1 MSSAAHAA
9 PRGPVTRLIQL
20 VSLALCFAI
29 LWGAKY
35 VVPES
40 EETLGI
46 ISGIGLFIMGGTLAS
61 EVLEPL
67 RVPHLTG
74 YLGVGILAG
83 PHVLHLVDHKAVES
97 MTRVNALALALIAL
111 EGGAEL
117 KISLVRP
124 VVKTLAIATF
134 VQTTMVLF
142 GLAGV
147 FVLARPLIPFAQ
159 AYGVTGLIGIA
170 FLWGLL
176 GITRS
181 PSAVLGILSQT
192 RAQGP
197 LATFSLAFIMVS
209 DVVVITLAA
218 VITTLVK
225 PLVVPGAEMSSTA
238 FAELW
243 HEILGS
249 VSLGTS
255 LGLLIV
261 AYLRFVKKNF
271 VVVLVALGFGFTEVL
286 NYLHLEPLLTFLV
299 AGFLVQNL
307 SKQGEELLKSTQD
320 MGSVV
325 YVLFFATA
333 GAHLNIPLLKQ
344 YWLVALVLFSSR
356 ALLTFTANKISTRWA
371 NDPPVLRK
379 WGFSAL
385 VSQAGIAIGLAGA
398 IARAFPQFGASFQAL
413 AIATVA
419 LNEMLGPILFKTA
432 IDISG
437 EGSREKERDRSSFT
451 SMRPPPPPATE

>member
-1 MSSAAHAA
+1 MSSAAHTA
-9 PRGPVTRLIQL
+9 PRGPLTRAIQL
-20 VSLALCFAI
+20 VSLGLCFGV
-29 LWGAKY
+29 LFGAKHL
-35 VVPES
+35 VPHG

-46 ISGIGLFIMGGTLAS
+46 IAGIGLFIIGGTLAS

-83 PHVLHLVDHKAVES
+83 PHVLHLVDHQAVES
-97 MTRVNALALALIAL
+97 MTKINALALALIAL

-117 KISLVRP
+117 KLDLVRKAI
-124 VVKTLAIATF
+124 KTLMVSTL
-134 VQTTMVLF
+134 VQTTIVLF
-142 GLAGV
+142 GVAAV
-147 FVLARPLIPFAQ
+147 FAIAKPLIPFVHSFTLGALF
-159 AYGVTGLIGIA
+159 GVSM
-170 FLWGLL
+170 LWGLL

-181 PSAVLGILSQT
+181 PSAALGILSQT

-197 LATFSLAFIMVS
+197 LATFTLAFIMTS
-209 DVVVITLAA
+209 DVVVIVSAA
-218 VITTLVK
+218 VITTFVK
-225 PLVVPGAEMSSTA
+225 PLLVPGAELSSAA
-238 FAELW
+238 FQDLW

-249 VSLGTS
+249 VSLGTTI
-255 LGLLIV
+255 GLLIV

-271 VVVLVALGFGFTEVL
+271 IVVLVALGFGFTEVL
-286 NYLHLEPLLTFLV
+286 KYLGLEPLLTFLV

-307 SKQGEELLKSTQD
+307 SKQGEELLHAVQD

-344 YWLVALVLFSSR
+344 YWVVALVLFGAR
-356 ALLTFTANKISTRWA
+356 AGWTWIANAISTRVA
-371 NDPPVLRK
+371 KDPPVLRR
-379 WGFSAL
+379 WGFAGL
-385 VSQAGIAIGLAGA
+385 VSQAGVAIGLAGT
-398 IARAFPQFGASFQAL
+398 IAKAFPSFGASFQSL

-432 IDISG
+432 LDVTG
-437 EGSREKERDRSSFT
+437 ESSHEKEKERSSFT
-451 SMRPPPPPATE
+451 SMRPPPVA

>member
-1 MSSAAHAA
+1 MSSAVAR
-9 PRGPVTRLIQL
+9 PRGPLTRAIQL
-20 VSLALCFAI
+20 VSLALCFAVM
-29 LWGAKY
+29 WGAKY
-35 VVPES
+35 VVPEGD
-40 EETLGI
+40 ETLGI
-46 ISGIGLFIMGGTLAS
+46 ISGVGLFIMGGTLAS

-83 PHVLHLVDHKAVES
+83 PYVLHLVDHKAVES
-97 MTRVNALALALIAL
+97 LTRVNALALALIAL

-117 KISLVRP
+117 KIDLVRP
-124 VVKTLAIATF
+124 VLKTLGIATL
-134 VQTTMVLF
+134 VQTSLVLV
-142 GLAGV
+142 GAAAV
-147 FVLARPLIPFAQ
+147 FAIARPLIPFTQ
-159 AYGVTGLIGIA
+159 GYGAAGLLGIA
-170 FLWGLL
+170 LLWGLL
-176 GITRS
+176 AITRS

-225 PLVVPGAEMSSTA
+225 PLIIPGAEMSSQA

-271 VVVLVALGFGFTEVL
+271 VVVLVVLGFGFTEVL

-307 SKQGEELLKSTQD
+307 SKQGENLLHTVQD

-344 YWLVALVLFSSR
+344 YWIVALVLFSAR
-356 ALLTFTANKISTRWA
+356 ASLTFIANRISTRLA
-371 NDPPVLRK
+371 NDLPVLRK
-379 WGFSAL
+379 WGFSSL
-385 VSQAGIAIGLAGA
+385 VSQAGVAIGLAGL
-398 IARAFPQFGASFQAL
+398 IARAFPQFGPSFQAL

-451 SMRPPPPPATE
+451 SMRPPPVAPD